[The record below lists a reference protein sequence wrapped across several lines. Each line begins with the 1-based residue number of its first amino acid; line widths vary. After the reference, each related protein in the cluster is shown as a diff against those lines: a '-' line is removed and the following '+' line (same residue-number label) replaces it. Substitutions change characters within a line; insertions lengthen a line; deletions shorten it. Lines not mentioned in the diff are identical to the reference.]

1 MGLLLPEGGGSFEVV
16 GAASSAAAFRLCGR
30 VLGLEQRHLHAPRRA
45 HASSARWRWHSEG
58 VGKVA
63 RDRLLLRPHPDA
75 AGRFLAP
82 ASLLLRTS
90 RKGTREAVPSEFD
103 RGTHAV
109 DWAFE
114 ALLQLPARKPAEEPT
129 GV

>member
-1 MGLLLPEGGGSFEVV
+1 MLPEGGGSFEVV
-16 GAASSAAAFRLCGR
+16 GDDGSAAAFRLCGR
-30 VLGLEQRHLHAPRRA
+30 VLGLEQRHPQHAPGRA
-45 HASSARWRWHSEG
+45 HARSARWRWHSVG
-58 VGKVA
+58 MGKVV

-109 DWAFE
+109 DWAF
-114 ALLQLPARKPAEEPT
+114 ASLLQLPARKPAEEPT
-129 GV
+129 GDDW